1 MNLFQVKELLQTNSI
16 PFEECEFE
24 NEAEFL
30 KHILSNPYAKNTKTS
45 KFYALIIYSQNGKR
59 HIELEFEEKDGDFV
73 FWDLW
78 FGEFCLEYFNCN
90 ISADDLLDEIRQMM
104 MGTRG
109 VIIKNNAKN
118 NRWIADAQ
126 FDLDDD
132 DDDLFGKRGF
142 EKNVKKIRKKKSFIE
157 KLLGISHIY
166 EIYDWNTYE
175 CIVK

>member
-1 MNLFQVKELLQTNSI
+1 MNLFQVKKLLQTNSI
-16 PFEECEFE
+16 PFEEYEFE
-24 NEAEFL
+24 NEADFL
-30 KHILSNPYAKNTKTS
+30 KHISSNPYTKNTKTS
-45 KFYALIIYSQNGKR
+45 KFYALIIYSKNGKR

-90 ISADDLLDEIRQMM
+90 IRSDYLLDEIRQMM
-104 MGTRG
+104 MGNRG
-109 VIIKNNAKN
+109 VIIKSSTKN

-126 FDLDDD
+126 FYLDDYD
-132 DDDLFGKRGF
+132 DDSFGKRGF
-142 EKNVKKIRKKKSFIE
+142 EKAVKSIRKNKSFIE

-175 CIVK
+175 RIVK

>member
-1 MNLFQVKELLQTNSI
+1 MNLFQVKELLQANSI
-16 PFEECEFE
+16 PFEEYEFE
-24 NEAEFL
+24 NESDFL
-30 KHILSNPYAKNTKTS
+30 KHILSNPYTKKTKTS

-73 FWDLW
+73 FGDLW

-104 MGTRG
+104 MGKRG

-132 DDDLFGKRGF
+132 DDDTFGKRGF
-142 EKNVKKIRKKKSFIE
+142 EKAVKNIRKKKSFIK
-157 KLLGISHIY
+157 KLFGIRHSY

-175 CIVK
+175 RIVK

>member
-1 MNLFQVKELLQTNSI
+1 MNLFQAKELLQTNSI
-16 PFEECEFE
+16 PFEEYEFE

-59 HIELEFEEKDGDFV
+59 HIELEFEEKDGDFF

-104 MGTRG
+104 MGNRG

-118 NRWIADAQ
+118 NRWIADTQ

-142 EKNVKKIRKKKSFIE
+142 EKAVKNIRKKKSFIE

>member
-1 MNLFQVKELLQTNSI
+1 MNLFQVKELLKANAI
-16 PFEECEFE
+16 PFEEYEFE

-30 KHILSNPYAKNTKTS
+30 KHILSNPYTKNTKTS

-78 FGEFCLEYFNCN
+78 FGEICLEYFNYN
-90 ISADDLLDEIRQMM
+90 ISVDDLLDEIRQMM
-104 MGTRG
+104 MGNRG
-109 VIIKNNAKN
+109 VIIRNNAKN
-118 NRWIADAQ
+118 NRCIADAQ

-132 DDDLFGKRGF
+132 DDDLFGKQGF
-142 EKNVKKIRKKKSFIE
+142 EKAVKSIRKKKSFIK
-157 KLLGISHIY
+157 KLLGISNNY

-175 CIVK
+175 HIVK

>member
-1 MNLFQVKELLQTNSI
+1 MNISQVKELLQANSI
-16 PFEECEFE
+16 PFEEYEFE

-30 KHILSNPYAKNTKTS
+30 KHILSNPYTKNTKMN
-45 KFYALIIYSQNGKR
+45 KFYALIIHSRNGKR

-78 FGEFCLEYFNCN
+78 FGEFSLEFFNCN
-90 ISADDLLDEIRQMM
+90 ISADDLLNEIRQMM
-104 MGTRG
+104 MGNRG

-126 FDLDDD
+126 FDLDDED
-132 DDDLFGKRGF
+132 DEAFGKRGF
-142 EKNVKKIRKKKSFIE
+142 EKAVKSIRKKKSFIE
-157 KLLGISHIY
+157 KLFGISHSY

-175 CIVK
+175 HIRK